1 MSLRSQLT
9 GLYAI
14 VAGLILLI
22 FGAVTYMLVNVMLI
36 DQVDRTLELTSRQ
49 IIQQSRVDATG
60 DIEVLEFP
68 SLDVTSTVFVQVWNT
83 NNQLQISSPNIA
95 KLTTSL
101 DEAGLRS
108 TIPVYESSKIDV
120 APLRV
125 LTVPLQV
132 EDRKVGVLQVGMY
145 TGIIEATMQA
155 LIWVQA
161 AAGLLFISMAA
172 IVGWLMTGQALAP
185 LEKATETALKITK
198 ADDLSRRIPNPDRS
212 HNEVGILI
220 TAFNQTLDRLE
231 QLFTAQKRFV
241 ADVSHELRTPLT
253 VIKGN
258 VGLLRK
264 MKKPDEESLQSIEGE
279 VDRLTRMVG
288 DLLLLAQAETGK
300 LPLDLRP
307 VELDSLM
314 MEVFHQMKVI
324 AGDKIQ
330 LQITEMEPVKVMADR
345 DRIKQ
350 LYLNLIG
357 NAVKYTPA
365 GGSILISMKQSGK
378 MAKTAITD
386 TGPGI
391 PMEDIPHIFERF
403 YRSDKAR
410 TRAADGSSFGLGLS
424 IANWIVKNHGG
435 MIDVSSK
442 ENSGTTFLVYLP
454 LLSAE
459 QPPSAK

>member
-14 VAGLILLI
+14 VAGIILLV

-36 DQVDRTLELTSRQ
+36 DQVDRSLELTAHQ
-49 IIQQSRVDATG
+49 IILQSRVNATG

-83 NNQLQISSPNIA
+83 TSQLKISSPNIA
-95 KLTTSL
+95 KLTIPL
-101 DEAGLRS
+101 DAAGLRS
-108 TIPVYESSKIDV
+108 TVPVYQSSKINT

-132 EDRKVGVLQVGMY
+132 EDRKVGILQVGMY
-145 TGIIEATMQA
+145 TGIIEATMQT

-185 LEKATETALKITK
+185 LEKATETALSITK
-198 ADDLSRRIPNPDRS
+198 ADDLSRRIPNPEHS
-212 HNEVGILI
+212 QNEVGILI

-258 VGLLRK
+258 VGLVRK
-264 MKKPDEESLQSIEGE
+264 MKKPDEESLQSIESE

-314 MEVFHQMKVI
+314 MEVFHQMKVV
-324 AGDKIQ
+324 AGEKVQ
-330 LQITEMEPVKVMADR
+330 LQISEIEPIRVMGDR

-350 LYLNLIG
+350 VYLNLIG

-365 GGSILISMKQSGK
+365 GGTILISMKQSGK
-378 MAKTAITD
+378 MSKTTISD

-391 PMEDIPHIFERF
+391 PMEDLPHIFERF

-442 ENSGTTFLVYLP
+442 ENNGTTFLVYLP
-454 LLSAE
+454 LLIAE
-459 QPPSAK
+459 QPETAK